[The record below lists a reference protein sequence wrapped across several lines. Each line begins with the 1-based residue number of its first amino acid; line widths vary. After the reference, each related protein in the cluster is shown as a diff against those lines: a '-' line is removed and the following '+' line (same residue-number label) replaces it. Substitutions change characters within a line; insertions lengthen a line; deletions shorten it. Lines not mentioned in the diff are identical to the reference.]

1 MINDL
6 ILRPGWFI
14 GTESLFD
21 IISMFITF
29 FIFLYS
35 YKVYKL
41 ASNKNYFYLSVG
53 FFSISLGFLF
63 KVISNSVILYP
74 QFSDLILNVLSF
86 LRPTYIYTASL
97 LLYSFLV
104 LTGYLIIVC
113 LTLKIKSNKI
123 RLLLMLLVLL
133 ASILPR
139 QERTFT
145 FFHFFAFLLLS
156 VYIVP
161 YMHKNYKKQKTNS
174 SFLVFLSFLL
184 LTIANFALIGVS
196 SYGITFYIIGQSISL
211 LAYIILLINLIALG
225 LRK

>member
-145 FFHFFAFLLLS
+145 FFHFF
-156 VYIVP
+156 
-161 YMHKNYKKQKTNS
+161 
-174 SFLVFLSFLL
+174 
-184 LTIANFALIGVS
+184 
-196 SYGITFYIIGQSISL
+196 
-211 LAYIILLINLIALG
+211 
-225 LRK
+225 